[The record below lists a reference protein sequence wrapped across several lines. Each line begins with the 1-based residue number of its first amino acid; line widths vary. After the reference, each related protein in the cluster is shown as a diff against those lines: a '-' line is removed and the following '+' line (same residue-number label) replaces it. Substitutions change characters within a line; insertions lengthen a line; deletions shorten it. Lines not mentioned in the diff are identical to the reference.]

1 MIKSAEF
8 RDTARILVPSTDL
21 NEFGKPMKSKDRF
34 QRNMRCNVQIISGT
48 ELIKSGAT
56 LSTEYIS
63 VKARFDKRLT
73 QQDIF
78 EWMGNEYQIDMIRPI
93 ERRRAMIIT
102 GNREFLDER

>member
-1 MIKSAEF
+1 MIRSAEF
-8 RDTARILVPSTDL
+8 RDKSRILTPSSDVD
-21 NEFGKPMKSKDRF
+21 EYGKPGVNTF
-34 QRNMRCNVQIISGT
+34 LRNMRCNVQIISGT

-63 VKARFDKRLT
+63 VKARFDSRLT

-78 EWMGNEYQIDMIRPI
+78 EWLGNEYQIDMIRPI

-102 GNREFLDER
+102 GSREFLNER